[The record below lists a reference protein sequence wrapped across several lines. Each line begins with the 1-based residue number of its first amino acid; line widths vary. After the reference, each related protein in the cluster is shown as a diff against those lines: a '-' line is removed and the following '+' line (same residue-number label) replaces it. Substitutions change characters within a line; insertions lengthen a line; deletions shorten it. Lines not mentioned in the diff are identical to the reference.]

1 MFPAIN
7 AWSFADTKDPAEHI
21 ARAAAAGFGGVE
33 LVLGPDS
40 PLTCDTPPTAFAQ
53 LATRATD
60 LNLRISGLATGQF
73 FQTNYASR
81 DPADRQRAF
90 DWTRRMLDRAAAAQ
104 AGAILV
110 IPAVVGKVEE
120 PAPRVAYADALRY
133 VGEAL
138 HDLRFAAEARGVTIA
153 LENVWNRFLLSPVEA
168 ADLLDRVNSPY
179 VGWYFDVANVLPYG
193 YPQDWIRTLGG
204 RIARVH
210 VKDYDLARP
219 GPAGFCDLGAGSVD
233 WPAVIEALKA
243 VGYDGPL
250 TYEWKGDPAAAC
262 ERIRSWCRPQ
272 GERV

>member
-7 AWSFADTKDPAEHI
+7 AWTFTDTKDPAEHI
-21 ARAAAAGFGGVE
+21 ARAAAAGFAGIE

-40 PLTCDTPPTAFAQ
+40 PLTFDTPPAEFAL
-53 LATRATD
+53 LAARATD
-60 LNLRISGLATGQF
+60 LNLKIVGLATGQF
-73 FQTNYASR
+73 FQTNYASA
-81 DPADRQRAF
+81 DAGDRQRAH
-90 DWTRRMLDRAAAAQ
+90 DWTLRMLDQAAAAS

-110 IPAVVGKVEE
+110 IPAVVGKVDEA
-120 PAPRVAYADALRY
+120 APRVAYADALRY

-138 HDLRFAAEARGVTIA
+138 HGLRFEAEARGVTMA

-168 ADLLDRVNSPY
+168 ADLLDRVNSPH

-219 GPAGFCDLGAGSVD
+219 GPAGFCDLGMGSVN
-233 WPAVIEALKA
+233 WPAVIEALQT

-250 TYEWKGDPAAAC
+250 TYEWKGNPAAAC
-262 ERIRSWCRPQ
+262 ERIGQWCR
-272 GERV
+272 RR